1 MRGWVM
7 FPFFMMVMIW
17 DVLLSWGVGGFSFVC
32 GRRVYQVFF
41 LARRLDAYEMNEM
54 NLTMS

>member
-1 MRGWVM
+1 M